1 MAGREKEPVRIDWQ
15 AAEGLEK
22 APTATVRDM
31 YRTACERLGIE
42 GRWIGKMGRPE
53 LLKKARALLT
63 EGRIVLVPAG
73 GDGDAED
80 AEDAEDTEAAPADP
94 GFPSGIRHPLN
105 QKADDALHSLL
116 EALRLYLRR
125 EIWISAGRKDDPQT
139 KVYLKDAQERVREA
153 VGQAIDLK
161 GGGWDK
167 AARLAYYIDRALMKL
182 RLDFTETL
190 ASNCVLCAL
199 LSEEKN
205 QAAMKEALR

>member
-1 MAGREKEPVRIDWQ
+1 MAGSEKEPVRIDWP

-22 APTATVRDM
+22 APTAMVRGM

-53 LLKKARALLT
+53 LLKKARALLA
-63 EGRIVLVPAG
+63 EGRIALVPAG
-73 GDGDAED
+73 GAGDAED
-80 AEDAEDTEAAPADP
+80 AEDAPADP
-94 GFPSGIRHPLN
+94 GFPRGIRHPLN